1 MWRFHSPKISV
12 VQFQGRSIILDL
24 DTVLAE
30 GFILMVCERDF
41 RPLGHRFVRSCT
53 DRLFMKD

>member
-12 VQFQGRSIILDL
+12 VQFHGRSLILDL
-24 DTVLAE
+24 DTVLVE

-41 RPLGHRFVRSCT
+41 RPLKTALVLGNWCST
-53 DRLFMKD
+53 LL